1 MAGSGK
7 VMPFLQIVGIRDLGL
22 LVCVFFGLILVDVVY
37 FYVGSLI
44 DEMVWLKKKNKFDGV
59 SLERR
64 KVLK

>member
-7 VMPFLQIVGIRDLGL
+7 VMSFLQIVGIRDLGL

-44 DEMVWLKKKNKFDGV
+44 DEMVW
-59 SLERR
+59 
-64 KVLK
+64 